1 MVGDVT
7 MQEVIREIIKIDQLA
22 FQNQKQ
28 NEDILEERKQ
38 EYAKQMKEYKEHK
51 LDKAQKK
58 AEKMYKQI
66 IDQGQQALTIEEE
79 RSKQATLLI
88 ENKYFQ
94 IEKQL
99 VDGLFKEL
107 FVVEA

>member
-1 MVGDVT
+1 MIGDVI

-22 FQNQKQ
+22 FENQNQ
-28 NEDILEERKQ
+28 NEAALEERKQ
-38 EYAKQMKEYKEHK
+38 EYVKQMKEYKEHR
-51 LDKAQKK
+51 LDKAEKK

-66 IDQGQQALTIEEE
+66 IEQGEQALKIEEE

-94 IEKQL
+94 VEQQL
-99 VDGLFKEL
+99 VDRLFEEL